1 MAIVKLSPT
10 SPGQR
15 FTIKVVNPDLHKGQ
29 PHAALVVKKSKTGG
43 RNNQGRITCRHIG
56 GGHKQKYRIVDFKRD
71 KDGISAI
78 VERLEY
84 DPNRSAFIALLLYA
98 DGERRYIIAPH
109 GLKTGDTVVSGKEA
123 AIKVGN
129 CLPLVNIPVGSVIH
143 CIEMQVGGGAKI
155 ARSAGASVQ
164 LIAREGAYATLRLRS
179 GEMRKVLAE
188 CRAVV
193 GEVSNSEHNLR
204 CLGKAGAKRHRGIR
218 PTVRGTAMNP
228 IDHPHGGG
236 EGRTKGGRHPVSPW
250 GLPTKGYKTRRN
262 KRTAKFIVRSSN
274 DKRN

>member
-1 MAIVKLSPT
+1 MAIVKLSPS

-15 FTIKVVNPDLHKGQ
+15 FVVKVINKDLHKGQ
-29 PHAALVVKKSKTGG
+29 PYAGLVTKKSKTGG

-56 GGHKQKYRIVDFKRD
+56 GGHRQKYRMIDFKRN
-71 KDGISAI
+71 KDGIVAK

-84 DPNRSAFIALLLYA
+84 DPNRSANIALLLYS
-98 DGERRYIIAPH
+98 DGERRYIIAPQN
-109 GLKTGDTVVSGKEA
+109 LKVNDEVVSGREA
-123 AIKVGN
+123 VIKAGN
-129 CLPLVNIPVGSVIH
+129 CLPLANIPVGSVVH
-143 CIEMQVGGGAKI
+143 CIEMQPGGGAKM

-164 LIAREGAYATLRLRS
+164 LIAREGLYATLRLRS
-179 GEMRKVLAE
+179 GQMRKVLAD

-193 GEVSNSEHNLR
+193 GEVSNPEHNLR
-204 CLGKAGAKRHRGIR
+204 SLGKAGATRHRGIR

-250 GLPTKGYKTRRN
+250 GVPTKGYKTRRN
-262 KRTAKFIVRSSN
+262 KRTAKFIVRDSSV
-274 DKRN
+274 R